1 KKQILK
7 KAKNFRIKNTRE
19 LREIQK
25 ELDKKF
31 RPSKIYK
38 SISEAIRNL
47 NNKIT
52 DSKLNSILN
61 DKLDKLT
68 ETIKSVPNKIKSN
81 IENRR
86 LEKERDE
93 RIRIG
98 IEEDKRKMR
107 EADKKWNEEN
117 NKLIKQQTASNKEK
131 AESERQRKKLEDEAN
146 RLAEKN
152 NISPNDF
159 KQKKKKDLGI

>member
-52 DSKLNSILN
+52 DSKLNNILN

-68 ETIKSVPNKIKSN
+68 ETIKSVPNKIKAN

-93 RIRIG
+93 RIKKG
-98 IEEDKRKMR
+98 IEEDKRKIR

-117 NKLIKQQTASNKEK
+117 NKLIKQQLARNKENSE
-131 AESERQRKKLEDEAN
+131 AERQRLKLEDEAN

-159 KQKKKKDLGI
+159 KQKKKKGLNV